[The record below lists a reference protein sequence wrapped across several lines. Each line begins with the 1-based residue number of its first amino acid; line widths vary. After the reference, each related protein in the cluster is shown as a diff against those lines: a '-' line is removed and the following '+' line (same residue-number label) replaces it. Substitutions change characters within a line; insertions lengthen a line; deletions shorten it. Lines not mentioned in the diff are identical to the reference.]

1 MRNSRSI
8 NKSGFT
14 LIELMVVVAIIGI
27 LAAIAIP
34 NFITYTTK
42 AKQAEVKTLLK
53 ALHTSE
59 LSYFSENGFFTDDV
73 NALEWEPKT
82 SCTYRYSVG
91 TTYIGSQ
98 NTGGN
103 PMNNATAGAG
113 HDNFTA
119 VGWAN
124 IDDDS
129 AVDTWQVTQIYSLT
143 NVYDDVTEENVP

>member
-1 MRNSRSI
+1 MRNCRLL

-14 LIELMVVVAIIGI
+14 LIELMIVVAIIGI

-59 LSYFSENGFFTDDV
+59 LSYFSEKGFFTDDV
-73 NALEWEPKT
+73 YDLEWEPKT
-82 SCTYRYSVG
+82 ICAYRYSVG
-91 TTYIGSQ
+91 TTYIGSPDP
-98 NTGGN
+98 GGN
-103 PMNNATAGAG
+103 PMNNAAPAAGT
-113 HDNFTA
+113 DNFTA

-124 IDDDS
+124 IDSDS

-143 NVYDDVTEENVP
+143 NVYDDVTEENAP